1 MSIAEK
7 ILNIA
12 AEVRKNGFNPDLLFI
27 NTRDFRRL
35 CGDSQKMYSTEPK
48 EVGKEVGLDFC
59 GMKVIH
65 VRGFPKG
72 RVVAMDS
79 AYVLEASVV
88 SLYNEAIAGN

>member
-48 EVGKEVGLDFC
+48 EVGLDFC